1 MKVIIVTIWV
11 VISILLTDWFF
22 WLMNEKSTM
31 SFIIGIVSFVVLII
45 ISIKSKLG
53 IAPYNAIK
61 TKINNLKTKKQ

>member
-1 MKVIIVTIWV
+1 
-11 VISILLTDWFF
+11 
-22 WLMNEKSTM
+22 MNEKSTM